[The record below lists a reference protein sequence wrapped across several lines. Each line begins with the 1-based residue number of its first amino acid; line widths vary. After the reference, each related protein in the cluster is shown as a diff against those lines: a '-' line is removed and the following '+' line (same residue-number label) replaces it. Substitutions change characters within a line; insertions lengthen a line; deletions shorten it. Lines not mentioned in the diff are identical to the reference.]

1 MYLEV
6 IITSWT
12 IQSNKIEDT
21 VPQPPTVD
29 TGGNNKY
36 PTSPSYYSKVNSS
49 GEWRVLQSQIE
60 STKVM
65 TMDIEGEVNFLYS
78 TFFYLNTTLFF
89 FVGSCA

>member
-6 IITSWT
+6 IVTSWT

-29 TGGNNKY
+29 TGGNNEY

-49 GEWRVLQSQIE
+49 GEWRVLHSQIE

-65 TMDIEGEVNFLYS
+65 TMDIEGEVNFFVFNFLLFEYNLV
-78 TFFYLNTTLFF
+78 FF
-89 FVGSCA
+89 CR